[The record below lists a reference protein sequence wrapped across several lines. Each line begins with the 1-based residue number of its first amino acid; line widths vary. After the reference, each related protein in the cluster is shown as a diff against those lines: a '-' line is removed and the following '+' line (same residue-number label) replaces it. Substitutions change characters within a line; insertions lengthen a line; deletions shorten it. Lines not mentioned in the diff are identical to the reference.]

1 MVLGWLDWA
10 IIIAFLLFSMLIGI
24 RASKSAGKSADE
36 FFLSGR
42 NMPWWL
48 LGFSMVATTFSCD
61 TPNLV
66 TGLVRKDGVSGNWA
80 WWVFL
85 ITGMTTVFIYSK
97 LWRRS
102 KVLTDLEFYE
112 LRYAGKMAT
121 FLRGFRSIYLGV
133 VFNIII
139 MGTVSLAVIKM
150 GSIML
155 GLEGW
160 KTLLI
165 LNVITVI
172 YAAIG
177 GLRGVLY
184 TDFFQ
189 FIIAM
194 IGSIGAAIYV
204 TNLPEIGG
212 LSNLLNHPNVS
223 GALNILPDFSDRD
236 LLIGILIIPLLVQWW
251 SVWYPGAEPG
261 GGGYI
266 AQRMLAA
273 KDERN
278 AMGATLLFNIMHYA
292 VRPWPWIIVA
302 LASMIIYP
310 EVSDIHNAFPQLPED
325 KLGDDLGYPAMLT
338 KLPTGLL
345 GIIVASLVA
354 AYMSTISTQLNWG
367 SSYVSNDFY
376 RRFVNKHATEK
387 QLVAT
392 GRWTTVILMIFAT
405 IMGLMLQDA
414 NQGFDLLLSIGA
426 GTGSIFLLRWFWWR
440 VNSYSELAGMVIS
453 FVYALFNSFVL
464 AKPLTGSINILVG
477 VLITTAGWLLVT
489 FLTRPEPQETLIRFY
504 KFIKPA
510 AFGWKP
516 VIDIAVKE
524 GIIEKNQVETGQL
537 PLEIACVL
545 LGTVTVY
552 SALFSVGFL
561 IYGKIPSFLIALALT
576 LAGGWYLSRNWGRLK
591 ADVL

>member
-489 FLTRPEPQETLIRFY
+489 FLTRPEPQETLVRFY

>member
-66 TGLVRKDGVSGNWA
+66 TGLVRKDGVAGNWA

-204 TNLPEIGG
+204 TTLPEIGG

-376 RRFVNKHATEK
+376 RRFINKHATEK

-576 LAGGWYLSRNWGRLK
+576 LAGGWYLSRNWSRLK

>member
-1 MVLGWLDWA
+1 MFLSLLDWS
-10 IIIAFLLFSMLIGI
+10 IIVGFLIFSLLIGI
-24 RASKSAGKSADE
+24 WASKNAGKSADE

-66 TGLVRKDGVSGNWA
+66 TGLVRKDGVAGNWA

-85 ITGMTTVFIYSK
+85 LTGMTTVFIYSK

-102 KVLTDLEFYE
+102 KVVTDLEFYE
-112 LRYAGKMAT
+112 LRYAGGMAR
-121 FLRGFRSIYLGV
+121 FLRGFRSVYLGII
-133 VFNIII
+133 FNVII

-165 LNVITVI
+165 LNVITVF
-172 YAAIG
+172 YSAIG
-177 GLRGVLY
+177 GLKGVLY

-194 IGSIGAAIYV
+194 VGSVGAAIYV
-204 TNLPEIGG
+204 TGLPEIGS
-212 LSNLLNHPNVS
+212 LTNLFAHPNVA
-223 GALNILPDFSDRD
+223 GKLHILPDFNNWD
-236 LLIGILIIPLLVQWW
+236 LVKSILVIPLLIQWW

-273 KDERN
+273 KNERN
-278 AMGATLLFNIMHYA
+278 AMGATLFFNIMHYA

-302 LASMIIYP
+302 LASLIIYP
-310 EVSDIHNAFPQLPED
+310 QVSDISAAFPQLPAD

-338 KLPTGLL
+338 KLPSGLL

-367 SSYVSNDFY
+367 SSYICNDLYKRFINPQASDKQMVS
-376 RRFVNKHATEK
+376 A
-387 QLVAT
+387 
-392 GRWTTVILMIFAT
+392 GRWTTLILMILGTF
-405 IMGLMLQDA
+405 MGLALQNA
-414 NQGFDLLLSIGA
+414 NQGFDLILSIGA
-426 GTGSIFLLRWFWWR
+426 GTGSIFLVRWLWWR
-440 VNSYSELAGMVIS
+440 VNGYSEFAGMVIS
-453 FVYALFNSFVL
+453 FVFALLNAFVL
-464 AKPLTGSINILVG
+464 KLNSSDSILYG
-477 VLITTAGWLLVT
+477 VLITTIGWLIVT
-489 FLTRPEPQETLIRFY
+489 FLTKPEPMSTLTKFY
-504 KFIKPA
+504 QQIKPA

-516 VIDIAVKE
+516 VINSNNFNKADIEV
-524 GIIEKNQVETGQL
+524 GQL
-537 PLEIACVL
+537 PLEIACTI
-545 LGTVTVY
+545 LGTITVY
-552 SALFSVGFL
+552 STLFFFGFVLYSHWTNAIFALIVSLTGATL
-561 IYGKIPSFLIALALT
+561 LAKQ
-576 LAGGWYLSRNWGRLK
+576 WNRLR
-591 ADVL
+591 ADIG

>member
-155 GLEGW
+155 SLEGW

-172 YAAIG
+172 YSAIG

-194 IGSIGAAIYV
+194 VGSIGAAIYV
-204 TNLPEIGG
+204 TTLPEIGG

-223 GALNILPDFSDRD
+223 GALNILPDFSNRD

-310 EVSDIHNAFPQLPED
+310 EVSDIHNAFPQLPEG

-367 SSYVSNDFY
+367 SSYVCNDFY
-376 RRFVNKHATEK
+376 RRFVNKQASEK
-387 QLVAT
+387 QLVAA
-392 GRWTTVILMIFAT
+392 GRWTTVVLMIFAT

-453 FVYALFNSFVL
+453 FAYAVFNSFVL
-464 AKPLTGSINILVG
+464 AKPLTGSINILIG

-516 VIDIAVKE
+516 VIDTAVKE

-561 IYGKIPSFLIALALT
+561 IYGKIPSFLIALVVT
-576 LAGGWYLSRNWGRLK
+576 LAGGWYLSRNWGRLR
-591 ADVL
+591 ADIL

>member
-1 MVLGWLDWA
+1 MYLGWIDWG
-10 IIIAFLLFSMLIGI
+10 IIIGFLLFSLLIGVW
-24 RASKSAGKSADE
+24 ASKSAGESSED

-66 TGLVRKDGVSGNWA
+66 AGLVRQNGVAGNWA

-102 KVLTDLEFYE
+102 KVTTDLEFYE
-112 LRYAGKMAT
+112 LRYAGFMAK
-121 FLRGFRSIYLGV
+121 FLRGFRAIYLGII
-133 VFNIII
+133 FNIII

-155 GLEGW
+155 GLDGW

-165 LNVITVI
+165 LNVITVF
-172 YAAIG
+172 YSAMG
-177 GLRGVLY
+177 GLKGVIY

-189 FIIAM
+189 FIIAI
-194 IGSIGAAIYV
+194 IGSVGAAIYV
-204 TNLPEIGG
+204 CSLPQIGG
-212 LSNLLNHPNVS
+212 LGNLLAHANVV
-223 GALNILPDFSDRD
+223 GKLNLLPDHNNFT
-236 LLIGILIIPLLVQWW
+236 LLKNILIIPLLIQWW

-302 LASMIIYP
+302 LGSLIIYP
-310 EVSDIHNAFPQLPED
+310 QVSDISAAFPSLPAD

-338 KLPTGLL
+338 HLPTGLL
-345 GIIVASLVA
+345 GLIVASLVA

-367 SSYVSNDFY
+367 SSYICNDFY
-376 RRFVNKHATEK
+376 KRFVNTKASEK
-387 QLVAT
+387 QVVAA
-392 GRWTTVILMIFAT
+392 GRWTTIILMVFAT
-405 IMGLMLQDA
+405 LMGLLLQNA
-414 NQGFDLLLSIGA
+414 TQGFDLILSIGA

-440 VNSYSELAGMVIS
+440 VNGYSELAGMIIS
-453 FVYALFNSFVL
+453 VLFAGLNTLIF
-464 AKPLTGSINILVG
+464 KLTGSDAILAS
-477 VLITTAGWLLVT
+477 VLVTTLGWLIVT
-489 FLTRPEPQETLIRFY
+489 YMTKPEPMDKLISFY
-504 KFIKPA
+504 NAIRPA

-516 VIDIAVKE
+516 VLENGLAANKIKQSDI
-524 GIIEKNQVETGQL
+524 ETGQL
-537 PLEIACVL
+537 PLEIICVI

-552 SALFSVGFL
+552 SALFSVGFIL
-561 IYGKIPSFLIALALT
+561 YGKYIGAAIAIAITLFGAKYLANKWNKLRMDF
-576 LAGGWYLSRNWGRLK
+576 S
-591 ADVL
+591 

>member
-10 IIIAFLLFSMLIGI
+10 IIIAFLLFSLWIGI
-24 RASKSAGKSADE
+24 WASKSAGKSADE

-66 TGLVRKDGVSGNWA
+66 TGLVRKEGVAGNWA

-102 KVLTDLEFYE
+102 KVVTDLEFYE
-112 LRYAGKMAT
+112 MRYAGKMAT

-172 YAAIG
+172 YSAIG
-177 GLRGVLY
+177 GLKGVLY

-194 IGSIGAAIYV
+194 IGSIGAAYYV
-204 TNLPEIGG
+204 TTLPEIGS

-223 GALNILPDFSDRD
+223 GSLNLLPDFSNRE
-236 LLIGILIIPLLVQWW
+236 LMIGILIIPLLVQWW

-310 EVSDIHNAFPQLPED
+310 EVSDIHNAFPQLPEG

-367 SSYVSNDFY
+367 SSYVCNDFY
-376 RRFVNKHATEK
+376 RRFINKHASEK
-387 QLVAT
+387 QLVAA

-414 NQGFDLLLSIGA
+414 NQGSDLLLSIGA

-453 FVYALFNSFVL
+453 FAYALFNSFVL
-464 AKPLTGSINILVG
+464 ANPLTGSINILVG
-477 VLITTAGWLLVT
+477 VLITTAGWLIVT
-489 FLTRPEPQETLIRFY
+489 FLTRPEPQETLVRFY

-516 VIDIAVKE
+516 VINLAVKE
-524 GIIEKNQVETGQL
+524 GIIEEDQVETGQL
-537 PLEIACVL
+537 PLEITCVL

-561 IYGKIPSFLIALALT
+561 IYGRIPSFLIALVLT

>member
-66 TGLVRKDGVSGNWA
+66 TGLVRKDGVAGNWA

-204 TNLPEIGG
+204 TTLPEIGG

-310 EVSDIHNAFPQLPED
+310 EVSDIHNAFPQLPEG

-376 RRFVNKHATEK
+376 RRFINKHATEK

-576 LAGGWYLSRNWGRLK
+576 LAGGWYLSRNWGRLR

>member
-464 AKPLTGSINILVG
+464 TKPLTGSINILVG